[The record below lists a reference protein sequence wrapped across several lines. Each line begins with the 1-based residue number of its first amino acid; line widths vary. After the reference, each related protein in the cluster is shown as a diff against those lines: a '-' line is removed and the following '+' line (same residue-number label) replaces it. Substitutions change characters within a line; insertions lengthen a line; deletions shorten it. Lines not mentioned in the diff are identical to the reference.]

1 METNEW
7 FKDWF
12 DSKYYHILYQNRN
25 DEEAANFL
33 NKLVELFKPR
43 QDCEIIDLACG
54 KGRHSIYLNSL
65 GYKLTGVDLAE
76 NSIEAARVFENT
88 RLHFEVQD
96 LRNLQLKHSFDIALN
111 LFTSFGYFDSMET
124 NKKVLRSIHS
134 ILNDNGS
141 LLIDF
146 LNIKHVKKIMKPFEI
161 KVESGI
167 EFHISKKLEE
177 GKIIKDIRF
186 SDKGKDYHFQ
196 ENVQALCLDDF
207 ISMLEESGFKP
218 LKFYGNYQLDEFNP
232 EVSERLIILSAK
244 QNA

>member
-76 NSIEAARVFENT
+76 QSILAAKIFENT
-88 RLHFEVQD
+88 RLQFEVQD
-96 LRNLQLKHSFDIALN
+96 LRNLQLNHKFD
-111 LFTSFGYFDSMET
+111 
-124 NKKVLRSIHS
+124 
-134 ILNDNGS
+134 
-141 LLIDF
+141 
-146 LNIKHVKKIMKPFEI
+146 
-161 KVESGI
+161 
-167 EFHISKKLEE
+167 
-177 GKIIKDIRF
+177 
-186 SDKGKDYHFQ
+186 
-196 ENVQALCLDDF
+196 
-207 ISMLEESGFKP
+207 
-218 LKFYGNYQLDEFNP
+218 
-232 EVSERLIILSAK
+232 
-244 QNA
+244 